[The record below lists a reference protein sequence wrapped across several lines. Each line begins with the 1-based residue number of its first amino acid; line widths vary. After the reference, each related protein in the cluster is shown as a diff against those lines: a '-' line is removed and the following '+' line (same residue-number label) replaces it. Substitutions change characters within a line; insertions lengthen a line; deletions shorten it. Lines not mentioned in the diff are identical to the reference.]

1 MGLFFNRSS
10 KGEKLLRKGRSL
22 CNLINRDPKYKND
35 PHLAQEALDYFRQ
48 AIEAGT
54 YDALLDMARMY
65 DQGSGVMKDPKL
77 ALEYRLEAY
86 SKGVKYTAVLLG
98 RHYFEGIGT
107 QVDYNKAL
115 SYYKEGLAQEEEIS
129 SAYIPMAE
137 CYLHG
142 WGCTQ
147 DIAAAKRIADLL
159 KNSPSYTYVP
169 GKIERLMAHIALVE
183 GADISTVSAHYE
195 KAKADKCYDEV
206 LERAIY
212 GQHPKATRRT
222 AAPRAVSA
230 GGTTH
235 RPAATAGS
243 VCTPEQQ
250 AAAFVPEN
258 VRKGRTYL
266 QYGDFISAMTCL
278 HQPAKTNSAFRADY
292 DQAVAGLHACYYDD
306 RKSAEENLTKF
317 SPYLEKGGKQIS
329 TTMAELYLSGKIGE
343 RNLDKALQYA
353 LQAVKADQQHIG
365 EIRYPTYGNTPE
377 ARLALKHAR
386 KVEMQGL
393 DFKQAAKLYE
403 PLARAGSTEAMRRFG
418 NINVRLTASYTS
430 PGAQW
435 LEKAKQAGDPVSNED
450 PVTLAALA
458 AEGDAECADK
468 LGLIYRNKENKT
480 GSSCDSRLGTFFSA
494 AAEQLWE
501 RMAEAG
507 CPEAMYNLFIKME
520 DRYGDINGPRSQQGM
535 RWGRKA
541 LQLGYAPMVFDVA
554 AETDPQVFGCSREQR
569 RRYAIQAKAAGMEA
583 AKYITGLMNLEDQ
596 RQQEFQAMKESYLRQ
611 QNAIAAEDLYKQLY
625 PDVENEEE
633 SWPDFVYDSNTRETF
648 DVIPPIFKGNCYFV
662 RRNGS
667 DIPLYRHGSASSS
680 WYTDSRGNTYYT

>member
-22 CNLINRDPKYKND
+22 CNLVNRDPKYKND
-35 PHLAQEALDYFRQ
+35 PQLAQEALDYFRQ

-54 YDALLDMARMY
+54 YEALLDMARMY

-77 ALEYRLEAY
+77 ALEYRLQAY
-86 SKGVKYTAVLLG
+86 SKGVKYAAVLLG
-98 RHYFEGIGT
+98 RHYFEGNGT
-107 QVDYNKAL
+107 QVDYSKAF

-129 SAYIPMAE
+129 SAYIPLAE

-142 WGCTQ
+142 WGCAKN
-147 DIAAAKRIADLL
+147 IGEAKRIADLL

-169 GKIERLMAHIALVE
+169 GKIERLFAHIALVE
-183 GADISTVSAHYE
+183 GADIRTVSAHYE

-206 LERAIY
+206 LERAIN
-212 GQHPKATRRT
+212 GQHPKTTRT
-222 AAPRAVSA
+222 AAASRAAAA
-230 GGTTH
+230 GRTTQW
-235 RPAATAGS
+235 PAATAGS
-243 VCTPEQQ
+243 VYTPEPK
-250 AAAFVPEN
+250 ATAFVPED
-258 VRKGRTYL
+258 VRKGRAYL
-266 QYGDFISAMTCL
+266 QHGDFISAMLCL
-278 HQPAKTNSAFRADY
+278 HQPAKTNPAFRADY
-292 DQAVAGLHACYYDD
+292 DQAEAGLHACYYDD
-306 RKSAEENLTKF
+306 RKSAEENLAKF
-317 SPYLEKGGKQIS
+317 SPYLEKGGKLIS
-329 TTMAELYLSGKIGE
+329 TTMAELYLSGKLGE

-353 LQAVKADQQHIG
+353 LQAVIADRQHIG
-365 EIRYPTYGNTPE
+365 EIRYPTYGSTPE

-393 DFKQAAKLYE
+393 DFKQASKLYE
-403 PLARAGSTEAMRRFG
+403 PLARAGSTEAMRRLGRVNFY
-418 NINVRLTASYTS
+418 LTASYSS
-430 PGAQW
+430 PETQW
-435 LEKAKQAGDPVSNED
+435 VDKAKQAGDPVSHED

-520 DRYGDINGPRSQQGM
+520 DRYGDVDSPRSQQGM

-583 AKYITGLMNLEDQ
+583 AKYITGLMRLEDPS
-596 RQQEFQAMKESYLRQ
+596 RREFEAMKESYLRQ
-611 QNAIAAEDLYKQLY
+611 QDTSAAGELYKQLY
-625 PDVENEEE
+625 PEVEE
-633 SWPDFVYDSNTRETF
+633 SWPDYVYDSNTREIF
-648 DVIPPIFKGNCYFV
+648 DVIPPIFKGNCYMV

-667 DIPLYRHGSASSS
+667 DIPLYRSGSYPSN
-680 WYTDSRGNTYYT
+680 WYTDSQGNTYYT